1 MSQTDPHTTPAGS
14 LPSAPSIL
22 VVDDE
27 PAFCDV
33 VCEVLQ
39 MFGFDVR
46 HALSARVA
54 LKLLATQKPDLIM
67 TDLMMPGIDGLHLL
81 RRLRATPAWS
91 HIPTIAVSALG
102 SPEEQS
108 AAKQAGA
115 DAYLAKPFSV
125 DQLRMTINQFLS
137 ASQAKPAS

>member
-1 MSQTDPHTTPAGS
+1 

-33 VCEVLQ
+33 VCEVLR
-39 MFGFDVR
+39 MFGFDTR
-46 HALSARVA
+46 QALSASVA
-54 LKLLATQKPDLIM
+54 LKLLATHKPDLIL
-67 TDLMMPGIDGLHLL
+67 TDLTMPGIDGLHLL

-125 DQLRMTINQFLS
+125 DQLRMAVNQFLS
-137 ASQAKPAS
+137 GSQAKPAS